1 MGAMH
6 NCKTRI
12 IPYVITWD
20 GIVTKFHKSYAK
32 EIGLTTKI
40 ESYIQFIVLKKT
52 LESISF
58 SYRRDGEETPQET
71 CEEVVVLAKEI
82 DCDTPEVKAKMEMK
96 TLE

>member
-12 IPYVITWD
+12 IPYVLTWD
-20 GIVTKFHKSYAK
+20 GIVTKFHKSYTK
-32 EIGLTTKI
+32 EIGLTAKI
-40 ESYIQFIVLKKT
+40 ESYIQFVILKKT

-58 SYRRDGEETPQET
+58 SYRRDGEENVQDNL
-71 CEEVVVLAKEI
+71 EVEVLTRER
-82 DCDTPEVKAKMEMK
+82 DCSLPEVKVSVDPV